1 MCCCRDIAR
10 YNALEAQ
17 EEAAEETGWK
27 LVHGDVFRPPE
38 NASLLSTYV
47 GVGVQIFGMLLVT
60 TFFALLGFLSPS
72 NRGGL
77 MTAMVLMFVCMGIV
91 AGYRWADLCFVS
103 CFNSYNQRQH
113 AEAFGPAAVGRLQLA
128 AES

>member
-1 MCCCRDIAR
+1 MFLCGCCCCRDIAK

-91 AGYRWADLCFVS
+91 AGYRWVL
-103 CFNSYNQRQH
+103 
-113 AEAFGPAAVGRLQLA
+113 
-128 AES
+128 